1 MQKKLIP
8 IIIVIALVFIGLGI
22 YVSASRNLTPT
33 QIMGDAYA
41 AASSNANDPVVATYK
56 DEQITQSV
64 VDYEKQNLTVMQG
77 KTSVTDEQALNQL
90 LQNLAMLDEAERLGL
105 SVTQEEVEYELN
117 GQRKIYEDN
126 EGVREIVDDFC
137 ENAGITLEQY
147 YASMEEQ
154 LPRTILRQKLRDALG
169 LEYCKEHGL
178 EFTKINPPQ
187 EMLDYVDN
195 YLNGLLD
202 TYRADITYYQDLE
215 TQ

>member
-77 KTSVTDEQALNQL
+77 KTSVTDEQALN
-90 LQNLAMLDEAERLGL
+90 
-105 SVTQEEVEYELN
+105 
-117 GQRKIYEDN
+117 
-126 EGVREIVDDFC
+126 
-137 ENAGITLEQY
+137 
-147 YASMEEQ
+147 
-154 LPRTILRQKLRDALG
+154 
-169 LEYCKEHGL
+169 
-178 EFTKINPPQ
+178 
-187 EMLDYVDN
+187 
-195 YLNGLLD
+195 
-202 TYRADITYYQDLE
+202 
-215 TQ
+215 